1 MGTTEEQ
8 DVESPKSELEQKC
21 VESPKSELDQ
31 KCRTPRCGGRWQYR
45 VRWPVWSGSTPVD
58 RSSME
63 WMAGAWRCRRA
74 EVAER
79 WIYGAAADQCDSVR
93 QSDGGSTARRRT
105 SVQCAPCDLRAVRLG

>member
-1 MGTTEEQ
+1 VRRVAEVGVGPEVQ
-8 DVESPKSELEQKC
+8 NAESRWP
-21 VESPKSELDQ
+21 VAGG
-31 KCRTPRCGGRWQYR
+31 RTPRCGGRWQYR

-74 EVAER
+74 EAAER

-93 QSDGGSTARRRT
+93 QSDGGSTARRQT
-105 SVQCAPCDLRAVRLG
+105 SVQRAPCDLRAVRLG